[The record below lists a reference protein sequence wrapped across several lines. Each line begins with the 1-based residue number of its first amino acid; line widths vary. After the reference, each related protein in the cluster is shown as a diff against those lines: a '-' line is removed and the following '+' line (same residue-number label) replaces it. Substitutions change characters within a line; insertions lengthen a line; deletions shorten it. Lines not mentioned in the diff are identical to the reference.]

1 MILHSFEDGDN
12 TYQIQ
17 HDSYDYVEYCGF
29 VEDISFDE
37 VNNSGNYLATKV
49 TCNIQGGQVPIYIQ
63 QRNKPPV
70 FIYDSS
76 SGEVVMSSSLEEIVP
91 GHDKLYVL
99 SISGTTPRACV
110 IIRGE

>member
-1 MILHSFEDGDN
+1 MILTCTLKEEENDKYKNNNIIH
-12 TYQIQ
+12 
-17 HDSYDYVEYCGF
+17 
-29 VEDISFDE
+29 DISFDE

-76 SGEVVMSSSLEEIVP
+76 SGEVVMSSSLEEIIP